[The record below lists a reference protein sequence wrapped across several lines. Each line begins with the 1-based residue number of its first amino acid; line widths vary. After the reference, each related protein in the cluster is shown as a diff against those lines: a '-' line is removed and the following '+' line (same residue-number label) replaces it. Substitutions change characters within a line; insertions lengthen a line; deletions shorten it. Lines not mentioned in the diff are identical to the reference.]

1 MDCQMILI
9 LIPRVILLIII
20 QHGKQVQKTGEE
32 AIRETDT
39 LDTFVDS
46 RYF

>member
-1 MDCQMILI
+1 MN
-9 LIPRVILLIII
+9 
-20 QHGKQVQKTGEE
+20 

-46 RYF
+46 AWYFLRFCSPHETKEPLT